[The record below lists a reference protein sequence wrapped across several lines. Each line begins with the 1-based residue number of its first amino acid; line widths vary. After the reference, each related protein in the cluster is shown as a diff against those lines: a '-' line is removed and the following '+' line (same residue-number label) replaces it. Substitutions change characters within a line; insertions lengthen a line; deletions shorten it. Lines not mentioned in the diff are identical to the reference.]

1 MYENNL
7 TRFIKNHENVELE
20 EKFKIYFENNYAVF
34 EDSVMDLQD
43 ILFYTSV
50 EFLFSEVTNWCA
62 WNGEV
67 PYLIVIDKNT
77 EEIECF
83 KTSKDFD
90 EWKIEI
96 FAYWLQDL
104 LAMKCRQIYN
114 TYESTQL
121 QVMRMVYTWEYC
133 HFVEQFNIT
142 IESDEKVIEWIETC
156 TK

>member
-20 EKFKIYFENNYAVF
+20 KKFEIYFENNYVVF

-43 ILFYTSV
+43 VLFYTSV
-50 EFLFSEVTNWCA
+50 EFLFSETTSWCA
-62 WNGEV
+62 LNGET

-83 KTSKDFD
+83 KDEKDFD
-90 EWKIEI
+90 EWRIEI
-96 FAYWLQDL
+96 FVYWLQDIL
-104 LAMKCRQIYN
+104 TTKFRQIYK
-114 TYESTQL
+114 TYETTQL
-121 QVMRMVYTWEYC
+121 QVMRMTYTWEYY
-133 HFVEQFNIT
+133 HFVEKLNEI
-142 IESDEKVIEWIETC
+142 INEDEKVIAWIDKC

>member
-20 EKFKIYFENNYAVF
+20 EKFEIYFESNYAVF
-34 EDSVMDLQD
+34 EDSIMDLQD
-43 ILFYTSV
+43 VLFYTSL
-50 EFLFSEVTNWCA
+50 EHLFSKVTNWCA

-83 KTSKDFD
+83 KTQKDFD
-90 EWKIEI
+90 EWKTEI
-96 FAYWLQDL
+96 SVYWLQDI
-104 LAMKCRQIYN
+104 LAMKCKQIYG
-114 TYESTQL
+114 TYEAYQL
-121 QVMRMVYTWEYC
+121 QVMRMVYTWEY
-133 HFVEQFNIT
+133 HLFVEQFNKT
-142 IESDEKVIEWIETC
+142 VESDEKVIAWIETC

>member
-7 TRFIKNHENVELE
+7 TRFIKNHENVKLE
-20 EKFKIYFENNYAVF
+20 EKFEIYFENNYVVF

-50 EFLFSEVTNWCA
+50 EFLFSEITSWCA
-62 WNGEV
+62 LNGET

-83 KTSKDFD
+83 KDEKDFD
-90 EWKIEI
+90 EWRIEI
-96 FAYWLQDL
+96 FVYWLQDIL
-104 LAMKCRQIYN
+104 TTKFNQIYN
-114 TYESTQL
+114 IHDSIQL
-121 QVMRMVYTWEYC
+121 QVMRMTYTWEYY
-133 HFVEQFNIT
+133 HFVEKLNEI
-142 IESDEKVIEWIETC
+142 INEDEKVIAWIDKC